1 MARAIINAIFAS
13 SIMLLA
19 PTASMAQSSFGNLLE
34 SGESSFQDFVRDN
47 QKWLEQERKDEI
59 ARARARE
66 AARAARQT
74 FPDYYNACLG
84 MTEYPT
90 NCYNVDDPD
99 MKNLCLANSGQGY
112 ETMCYNIR
120 NEDIKNLCLANAYR
134 DYRTMCY
141 SIGSSQIKDT
151 CLAASDS
158 DYRTNCYNI
167 NSEPWR
173 SLCAG
178 LALAPTN
185 CYNLN

>member
-1 MARAIINAIFAS
+1 MARRLVQTILAGCI
-13 SIMLLA
+13 LWLA
-19 PTASMAQSSFGNLLE
+19 PNSSTAQSSFGTMLDEND
-34 SGESSFQDFVRDN
+34 SSFQDAVRDN
-47 QKWLEQERKDEI
+47 QAWLEQERKDEV
-59 ARARARE
+59 ARA
-66 AARAARQT
+66 AARQAARDARQT

-84 MTEYPT
+84 MTDYPT

-99 MKNLCLANSGQGY
+99 LKNLCLANSGQGY
-112 ETMCYNIR
+112 ETFCYNIR

-141 SIGSSQIKDT
+141 NIGSRQIKDT

-158 DYRTNCYNI
+158 SYRTNCYNVD
-167 NSEPWR
+167 SEPWR

-178 LALAPTN
+178 LALAPNN